1 MTDGT
6 GAGGGEGGGEGG
18 GAGGGAAGSEM
29 GAPPAWMA
37 QSGIPADLMSDAN
50 LVRTPDVPTLA
61 RRFVESQTKIGDLG
75 RQMEG
80 KLAIP
85 AVDAGPEAWAPV
97 FDKLGRP
104 KDATAYEL
112 PTPDGKDTA
121 MTTAFRPIAHQ
132 LGLLPGQAKG
142 VAEFYN
148 AQVTAAMD
156 SHLQK
161 GNDEIAALKAEMGAR
176 YEPAKEAAKR
186 VYEKLGL
193 PPEFADELDTKVGS
207 GALLKG
213 FMQLARQTGEL
224 ALVDGDDPGQFGGV
238 ADKNAEAT
246 LDAKMAD
253 KGWREKYLAGDTATV
268 GEYNRLLKQ
277 AQNHAQKA

>member
-6 GAGGGEGGGEGG
+6 GAGGGEGGGAAAGG
-18 GAGGGAAGSEM
+18 GAGGE

-37 QSGIPADLMSDAN
+37 QSGLPADLMSDAN
-50 LVRTPDVPTLA
+50 LMRTPDVPTLA
-61 RRFVESQTKIGDLG
+61 RRFIESNSKIGDLG
-75 RQMEG
+75 REMEG
-80 KLAIP
+80 RLAVP

-104 KDATAYEL
+104 KDPTAYEL

-121 MTTAFRPIAHQ
+121 MTSAFRPIAHQ
-132 LGLLPGQAKG
+132 LGLLPAQAKG
-142 VAEFYN
+142 IAEFYN
-148 AQVTAAMD
+148 TQMQGAQDA
-156 SHLQK
+156 HYQK

-193 PPEFADELDTKVGS
+193 PPEFADELDNKVGS

-224 ALVDGDDPGQFGGV
+224 QMVDGDDPGAFGGV
-238 ADKNAEAT
+238 ADKDADAT
-246 LDAKMAD
+246 LEARMAD
-253 KGWREKYLAGDTATV
+253 KAWREKYLAGDTATV
-268 GEYNRLLKQ
+268 NEYKRLLGQ
-277 AQNHAQKA
+277 AQKHAQKG